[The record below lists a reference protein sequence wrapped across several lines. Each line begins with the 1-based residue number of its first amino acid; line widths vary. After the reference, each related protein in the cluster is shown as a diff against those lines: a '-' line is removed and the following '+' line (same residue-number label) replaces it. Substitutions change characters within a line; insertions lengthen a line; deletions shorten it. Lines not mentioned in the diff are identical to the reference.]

1 MYKSKTM
8 SVYWGYAN
16 SGKLHIG
23 LHAKYN
29 GMTVLSSKYKNF
41 MKTKTIVHNRGIT
54 PKGNYWIFHDLQKK
68 LYGRNKNKFM
78 SSETTRTNHIK
89 TLHFVPSDSYINTL
103 SKAYD
108 DFMLG
113 LQRSNFRAITF
124 DEMEIFTDEDVK
136 KFTSDDYKGCDLYN
150 HAMMQS
156 MVNKEFEELG
166 YKMLNDNADEI
177 FDDVD
182 LLMSMT
188 ITHFNLSNS
197 SNPNNYGNEDGTCF
211 CENNYLLQKNEKNK
225 KNSIPENVL
234 NKLRKANNVI
244 PYKSDVFSWAL
255 SFIDSF
261 SHLTHHIYD
270 EGQEILTKELYDKNK
285 KIIFQYLDHQF
296 YIPIK
301 IAEFLTKRNIPYR
314 YFDLD
319 NDSYKEVFGGNFEL
333 DRNYTSHSECWKNYQ
348 DRYNQ
353 IEDMVKEYITERN
366 LPSHYIPNKL

>member
-1 MYKSKTM
+1 MN
-8 SVYWGYAN
+8 VYWGYAN
-16 SGKLHIG
+16 SGKLHME
-23 LHAKYN
+23 LHARYN
-29 GMTVLSSKYKNF
+29 GMTSLSSKYKNF
-41 MKTKTIVHNRGIT
+41 MKIKTIVHNRGVT
-54 PKGNYWIFHDLQKK
+54 PKGNYWIYHDLQKK
-68 LYGRNKNKFM
+68 LYGRDKDKFK

-89 TLHFVPSDSYINTL
+89 TLHFFPSDSYINTL
-103 SKAYD
+103 SKGYD
-108 DFMLG
+108 DFILS
-113 LQRSNFRAITF
+113 LRRSNFHAITF

-136 KFTSDDYKGCDLYN
+136 KYSSDEYKGSDLYN

-156 MVNKEFEELG
+156 MVNKEFEDLG
-166 YKMLNDNADEI
+166 YEMLNDNADEI

-188 ITHFNLSNS
+188 ISHFNLSNS
-197 SNPNNYGNEDGTCF
+197 SNRNPYGRENGSGF
-211 CENNYLLQKNEKNK
+211 CEKHFLLQRSEESK
-225 KNSIPENVL
+225 KYSIPENVL

-270 EGQEILTKELYDKNK
+270 EGQEILTKDLYNKNK

-353 IEDMVKEYITERN
+353 IADMVKEYISERN